1 MMGHAQARLQT
12 KDEISR
18 DSRTRAVITTR
29 RMRNVP
35 RGLSWLPMSA
45 ETPPVPEA
53 HLVVGFDGSPPAMR
67 ALDAAARLL
76 EVRPPGRITV
86 VWVAHLASTVEL
98 SADAVAIVE
107 SDFDE
112 VARELRTAAAERL
125 GDSGLSW
132 DFRWRQGLIAHEL
145 IAVAESVQAARPDD
159 VVVIMVGSSSSA
171 MHRMVGSVAVNLAR
185 HSPVPVMIVP

>member
-1 MMGHAQARLQT
+1 
-12 KDEISR
+12 
-18 DSRTRAVITTR
+18 
-29 RMRNVP
+29 
-35 RGLSWLPMSA
+35 MSA

-53 HLVVGFDGSPPAMR
+53 HLVVGFDGSPAATR

-98 SADAVAIVE
+98 SADAVAIME

-125 GDSGLSW
+125 GSSGLSW
-132 DFRWRQGLIAHEL
+132 DFQRRQGPIAREL
-145 IAVAESVQAARPDD
+145 IAVAESVHAARPGD
-159 VVVIMVGSSSSA
+159 VVAIIVGSSSSA
-171 MHRMVGSVAVNLAR
+171 MHRVVGSVAVNLAR
-185 HSPVPVMIVP
+185 HSPVPVTIVP